1 MSKGINYLLRE
12 EREKRGWSQ
21 ARVAEQIDTSAINI
35 SRWERGY
42 ATPSPFFRE
51 KLCQLY
57 GKSALDLGFLGNE
70 PEEVNKPDS
79 PSPKPIL
86 ALPTE
91 KESRPE
97 IEVPSQG
104 SRRLACLGYLFLWV
118 SGIYVFF
125 FTGKDRFVRFH
136 SLQSTLFFGASNLV
150 STLILALL
158 VVTMKVA
165 SSGDKV
171 MLTIVFLCLLVLLL
185 LINLFT
191 LIGWVVGLFQAWHGN
206 YYSFPFLRRSGVG
219 VFLAHKLMT

>member
-1 MSKGINYLLRE
+1 MSKGINYHLRE

-21 ARVAEQIDTSAINI
+21 SRVAEQIDTSAINI

-51 KLCQLY
+51 KLCRLY
-57 GKSALDLGFLGNE
+57 GKSALDLGFLGNK
-70 PEEVNKPDS
+70 PEEINKLAS
-79 PSPKPIL
+79 PSTEPIL
-86 ALPTE
+86 VFPT
-91 KESRPE
+91 KKTSMPE
-97 IEVPSQG
+97 IEEPSQG

-118 SGIYVFF
+118 SGIYIFF
-125 FTGKDRFVRFH
+125 FTRKDSFVRFH

-150 STLILALL
+150 STLILASL

-171 MLTIVFLCLLVLLL
+171 MLTIVFLCLLVLFL

-206 YYSFPFLRRSGVG
+206 YYSLPFMRRLDAGV
-219 VFLAHKLMT
+219 LNL